1 MESGFLIMKTGVLL
15 GTSKSMLFELPVIY
29 DSCGCFTTIGMALK
43 CHHYIMQ
50 RLLTNYNREYNIYR
64 FKKGDSLCL

>member
-50 RLLTNYNREYNIYR
+50 RLLTN
-64 FKKGDSLCL
+64 